1 MSTSVR
7 LALKTRAEAFAT
19 IEAMNSSDKAQVSA
33 DWLARL
39 HASSATDPWVY
50 GFAIVRTEN
59 GEVVGN
65 CGFTAPPGDDG
76 EVEIA
81 YGVAPEHQG
90 RGYATEA
97 ARALIEYA
105 FASGKV
111 RIVRAHTLPTGAA
124 SIRVLAKCGFRDVG
138 EIDDPQDGRVR
149 RFERGAEP
157 T

>member
-1 MSTSVR
+1 MSASVR
-7 LALKTRAEAFAT
+7 LVPKTRAEAFAM

-39 HASSATDPWVY
+39 HASSASDPWVH

-76 EVEIA
+76 VVEIA

-124 SIRVLAKCGFRDVG
+124 SIRVLEKCGFRDVG

-149 RFERGAEP
+149 RFERGAEQA
-157 T
+157 

>member
-1 MSTSVR
+1 MSTNVR
-7 LALKTRAEAFAT
+7 LVPKTRAEAFAM
-19 IEAMNSSDKAQVSA
+19 IEAMTSSEKAQVSA

-39 HASSATDPWVY
+39 HASSASDPWVH

-76 EVEIA
+76 VVEIA

-111 RIVRAHTLPTGAA
+111 RIVRAHTLSTGAA
-124 SIRVLAKCGFRDVG
+124 SIRVLEKCGFRDVG
-138 EIDDPQDGRVR
+138 EVDDPQDGRVR
-149 RFERGAEP
+149 RFERGAEQA
-157 T
+157 

>member
-7 LALKTRAEAFAT
+7 LTPKTRAEAFAM
-19 IEAMNSSDKAQVSA
+19 IEAMTSSDKAQMSA

-39 HASSATDPWVY
+39 HASSASDPWVH

-76 EVEIA
+76 VVEIA

-124 SIRVLAKCGFRDVG
+124 SIRVLEKCGFRDVG
-138 EIDDPQDGRVR
+138 EVEDPQDGRVR
-149 RFERGAEP
+149 RFERGAEQA
-157 T
+157 